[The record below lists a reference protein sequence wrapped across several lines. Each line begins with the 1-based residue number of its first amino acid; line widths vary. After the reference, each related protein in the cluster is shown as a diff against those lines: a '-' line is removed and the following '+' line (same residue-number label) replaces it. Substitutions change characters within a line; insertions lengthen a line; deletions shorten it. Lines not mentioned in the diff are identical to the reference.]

1 MTKFKCRE
9 KALTLRKQGQSYS
22 QIKKT
27 VKVSKSTLSIW
38 LKNYPLSRQR
48 IKELRDWSEQR
59 IEKFRETMK
68 GKRQKRLNLI
78 YAEQKKILLPLK
90 NREVFLIGLGLYW
103 GEGTKCTM
111 SSLSV
116 SNTNPAIIKFYIYW
130 LNKCLDFPV
139 QKMTAYLHLYNDM
152 DTEKEISYW
161 SKILNIP
168 KSQFPHPYIK
178 KTSSKRINY
187 KGTFGHGTCN
197 LRANGVPLT
206 EKIFMNLK
214 ILADK
219 YGRAPVAQSVRA
231 PNL

>member
-1 MTKFKCRE
+1 MTRFKDRE

-22 QIKKT
+22 QIKKILG
-27 VKVSKSTLSIW
+27 VGKGTLSVW
-38 LKNYPLSRQR
+38 LKNYPLSKQR
-48 IKELRDWSEQR
+48 IRELRDWSEQR
-59 IEKFRETMK
+59 IEKFRATMRE
-68 GKRQKRLNLI
+68 KRQGRLDSI
-78 YAEQKKILLPLK
+78 YTKQKKILLPLT

-130 LNKCLDFPV
+130 LNKCLDFPKD
-139 QKMTAYLHLYNDM
+139 KMIAYLHLYNDM
-152 DTEKEISYW
+152 DARKEIFYW

-168 KSQFPHPYIK
+168 ESQFPCPYIK

-197 LRANGVPLT
+197 LRASGVPLT

-219 YGRAPVAQSVRA
+219 YGRER
-231 PNL
+231 L